1 MDLFKVKSIT
11 WMFEEN
17 GWIDEKG
24 ECSLN
29 GNLLE
34 IKDQLIND
42 LHILKTKY
50 PTSISYDKINEIKK
64 ISETKDTLEKLAK
77 YIYCMYHKGR
87 NYKPKSANVLV

>member
-1 MDLFKVKSIT
+1 MDLSKVKSIT
-11 WMFEEN
+11 WMLEEN

-24 ECSLN
+24 ECKLN

-42 LHILKTKY
+42 LHILKAEY
-50 PTSISYDKINEIKK
+50 STSISYDKINEIRK

-87 NYKPKSANVLV
+87 NYKPQSTNVLV